1 MLLGAAAAAGVALVP
16 VFGDAFLVVVVAVVA
31 VDVDRGF
38 ATAVTFAAELDGVAL
53 SPSMA
58 VMPSAAA
65 TLSAATTLRA
75 RWAGCT
81 RFRAGWDGR
90 SAYGLKSLIVV
101 PFGIV
106 GHSLAEQV
114 ECYLWCTARF
124 PGKRETRRVAFTCFS
139 QSQHSP
145 PQEWPL
151 KLRA

>member
-1 MLLGAAAAAGVALVP
+1 MRLGAAAAAGVALVP

-81 RFRAGWDGR
+81 RFRGRWEGR
-90 SAYGLKSLIVV
+90 SAYVLNSLTVA
-101 PFGIV
+101 PFRNR
-106 GHSLAEQV
+106 
-114 ECYLWCTARF
+114 WT
-124 PGKRETRRVAFTCFS
+124 
-139 QSQHSP
+139 QSC
-145 PQEWPL
+145 
-151 KLRA
+151 RAS